1 MSAYLE
7 LQDYAG
13 TIKPQPELRHKITT
27 EVIKWILIST
37 CNMTKFHGG

>member
-13 TIKPQPELRHKITT
+13 TIKPELRHKITT
-27 EVIKWILIST
+27 EVIIKWILIST